1 MERITETMIQLISS
15 EVCGNALSLSADA
28 PFTEKFLIDL
38 LILSRK
44 HNVAHIVASAL
55 MNNGF
60 LDNGPQKG
68 LFMNEIY
75 TAVYSQEKMNES
87 FADTCSA
94 LEKSKIPYIP
104 LKGAV
109 IRGLYP
115 QPWMRTSCD
124 IDILVKE
131 NDLKRA
137 IKALVECGFTVKGG
151 SKHDIV
157 LSAGNGTVLE
167 LHYKL
172 INNKRSPLYSKILKS
187 VWKTAQPSGEGECS
201 YKLSDEVF
209 YYYHILHMAKHFRI
223 GGCGIR
229 PFIDLWLMNK
239 DGKYSTEK
247 VRDTLIK
254 GKLLSFAEKSEKL
267 SRIWFADEDHDEIT
281 LQMQA
286 FIVEGGS
293 FGSEKTR
300 LMTDK
305 QRAGGRLGY
314 ILSRIFVPYS
324 YLKRDYPILK
334 KYPILTPW
342 YEFCRLFSLLFGD
355 KKEFR
360 KSRINNMNSVAAN
373 HKENINHLF
382 ESVGL

>member
-1 MERITETMIQLISS
+1 MERITETMIQLVSS
-15 EVCGNALSLSADA
+15 EVCGNTLSLSADT
-28 PFTEKFLIDL
+28 PFTEKLLIDL
-38 LILSRK
+38 LVLSRK

-60 LDNGPQKG
+60 LDNSPQKG

-75 TAVYSQEKMNES
+75 TAVYSREKMSES
-87 FADTCSA
+87 FADACSA
-94 LEKSKIPYIP
+94 LEKIEIPYIP

-109 IRGLYP
+109 IRDLYP
-115 QPWMRTSCD
+115 QPWLRTSCD

-131 NDLKRA
+131 KDLKRA
-137 IKALVECGFTVKGG
+137 VGILAECGFTLKGE
-151 SKHDIV
+151 SKHDVV
-157 LSAGNGTVLE
+157 LSAENGTVLE

-172 INNKRSPLYSKILKS
+172 INNKRYPLYSKVLKS
-187 VWKTAQPSGEGECS
+187 IWKTAQPSGEGGCS
-201 YKLSDEVF
+201 YKLSDEAF

-247 VRDTLIK
+247 VKDTLKK
-254 GKLLSFAEKSEKL
+254 GKLLRFAEKSEKL
-267 SRIWFADEDHDEIT
+267 SRVWFSGEEHDEIT
-281 LQMQA
+281 LQMQK
-286 FIVEGGS
+286 FIIEGGC

-305 QRAGGRLGY
+305 QRAGGRVGY

-334 KYPILTPW
+334 RYPILTPW
-342 YEFCRLFSLLFGD
+342 YEICRLFSLMFGD
-355 KKEFR
+355 KKGFR
-360 KSRINNMNSVAAN
+360 KARINNMNSVDVS